1 MTARK
6 QLVVTAEA
14 STNDARTDSGDGTS
28 IECFDDEHGASG
40 GARVRLVCGAHE
52 LWLWLLFIMVQSWMG
67 MHSLAAGGG
76 HAIRYGM
83 GPLYNFFRR
92 YFNCPGSS
100 VKGLSKYRTSST
112 VTAVTNHLSDI
123 ERAFQ
128 FVQRSHAR
136 CNTRLLLPRG
146 STIATRCCTPS

>member
-52 LWLWLLFIMVQSWMG
+52 LWLWLLFIMVLGW
-67 MHSLAAGGG
+67 A
-76 HAIRYGM
+76 
-83 GPLYNFFRR
+83 
-92 YFNCPGSS
+92 
-100 VKGLSKYRTSST
+100 
-112 VTAVTNHLSDI
+112 
-123 ERAFQ
+123 
-128 FVQRSHAR
+128 
-136 CNTRLLLPRG
+136 
-146 STIATRCCTPS
+146 CTPWRLVVGMRSGMA